1 MSDADPST
9 GSTEVGGDVRADRS
23 GVAAGRDITGGV
35 HTGTEYKIFNI
46 SMGELLRDKDMDE
59 VLDAVQ
65 KVKQA
70 FQQGGPEAVRSAS
83 AASAPNAM
91 PMQAFQAR
99 MADPYQGGT
108 QWLPQLRQVAAQQG
122 SAWVPPHT
130 EGLAGINLT
139 GVWVPPGNTW
149 ERDYVRQTG
158 PYLNMITGVGAMQTG
173 YSEGLLDPASGIVR
187 LAGRY
192 ANGVPLQAQ
201 LQLFPNWTL
210 QGWVSMMGPFGPVTS
225 PVFLMKAA

>member
-1 MSDADPST
+1 MSDADPAA
-9 GSTEVGGDVRADRS
+9 GSTEVGGDVRSDRS
-23 GVAAGRDITGGV
+23 GVAAGRDMTGGV
-35 HTGTEYKIFNI
+35 HTGPEYNI
-46 SMGELLRDKDMDE
+46 SIGAINVGDLRDPDE
-59 VLDAVQ
+59 LVDTIQ
-65 KVKQA
+65 MVKQA
-70 FQQGGPEAVRSAS
+70 VQQGGPEAVRSAS

-99 MADPYQGGT
+99 TADPYQGGA

-158 PYLNMITGVGAMQTG
+158 PYLNMIIGVGAMQTG
-173 YSEGLLDPASGIVR
+173 YSEGLFDPASGIVR

-210 QGWVSMMGPFGPVTS
+210 QGWVSGMGPFGPVTS
-225 PVFLMKAA
+225 PVYLMKAA